1 MEKGVPTGTVQEL
14 RPVTSPARPWT
25 RFYPPGAAPELGP
38 LRYPH
43 MPAAIRDA
51 SATYAKQPAFTLAL
65 PNGAQG
71 SITFEETDRLSDQFA
86 VYLREVAGFKAGD
99 RVAIQM
105 PNCLAYP
112 IAVFGTLK
120 AGLVMANTNPL
131 YTTAEMEHQFTDS
144 GAVGLIAI
152 DLFAT
157 KVAQVLPKTSI
168 RTVVVV
174 GISDL
179 LPPLKRL
186 LISAVQKY
194 VKKMV
199 PPITFPHT
207 KMATALAQGA
217 ERIAAGANAK
227 VYADALNHD
236 SIAALQYT
244 GGTTGV
250 AKGATLTHGNLVAN
264 TMQGLEMW
272 KPFLR
277 FGNEVMLTALPLY
290 HIFAFTANLMI
301 FYLAGGR
308 NLLVPSPRPLS
319 NLKTVML
326 SEPITWFT
334 GVNTLFAGLM
344 HESWFKEKTNWSLR
358 GSVAGG
364 MALVPVIGERW
375 EAMTRTPIYQGY
387 GLTETSPVATLNPFQ
402 RPKREAIGVPVPST
416 DVRFVDSEGR
426 DVAFGE
432 VGELWVKGP
441 QVMTGY
447 WQRPDDTAKVLR
459 DGWLATGDIAKM
471 DEDGYIQIVDRKK
484 DMILVSG
491 FNVYPNEVEAVLATH
506 PAVADTAVVG
516 VPDDECG
523 EIVVAFVTK
532 KDPSVTEDAIRQHAR
547 QSLTGYKVP
556 RIVVFKDD
564 LPKSNVGKVLRKDL
578 RDEAQRAYLER
589 KKTGAGNREPG
600 TTTRG

>member
-1 MEKGVPTGTVQEL
+1 MTN
-14 RPVTSPARPWT
+14 PARPWT
-25 RFYPPGAAPELGP
+25 RFYPPGTPEDLGP
-38 LRYPH
+38 LKYPH

-51 SATYAKQPAFTLAL
+51 SATYAKQQAFTLAL
-65 PNGAQG
+65 PNGSQG
-71 SITFEETDRLSDQFA
+71 SITYEDTDRLSDQFA
-86 VYLREVAGFKAGD
+86 VYLREVAGFQPGD

-112 IAVFGTLK
+112 VAVFGTLK

-131 YTTAEMEHQFTDS
+131 YTTAEMAHQFTDS
-144 GAVGLIAI
+144 GAVGLIVI

-157 KVAQVLPKTSI
+157 KVAEVLPKTSI
-168 RTVVVV
+168 KTVVVV

-179 LPPLKRL
+179 LPPFKRFV
-186 LISAVQKY
+186 ISAVQKY
-194 VKKMV
+194 VKKMI

-207 KMATALAQGA
+207 TMMRALGDGA
-217 ERIAAGANAK
+217 DRISAGADAK
-227 VYADALNHD
+227 IYAVSLTHD

-250 AKGATLTHGNLVAN
+250 AKGAVLTHGNLVAN
-264 TMQGLEMW
+264 TIQGLEMW

-277 FGNEVMLTALPLY
+277 LGEEVMLTALPLY

-301 FYLAGGR
+301 MYLAGGR
-308 NLLVPSPRPLS
+308 NVLVPSPRPLT
-319 NLKTVML
+319 NLKTVMTT
-326 SEPITWFT
+326 EPITWFT

-344 HESWFKEKTNWSLR
+344 HEPWFSERKDWKLR

-375 EAMTRTPIYQGY
+375 EAMTKTPIYQGY

-402 RPKREAIGVPVPST
+402 RPKRAAIGVPIPGT
-416 DVRFVDSEGR
+416 DVRFVDADNH

-441 QVMTGY
+441 QVMQGY
-447 WQRPDDTAKVLR
+447 WQRPDETARVLR

-471 DEDGYIQIVDRKK
+471 DDDGYIEIVDRKK

-491 FNVYPNEVEAVLATH
+491 FNVYPNEVEAVLLTH
-506 PAVADTAVVG
+506 PGIADAAVVG
-516 VPDDECG
+516 VPDDEHG

-532 KDPSVTEDAIRQHAR
+532 KDA
-547 QSLTGYKVP
+547 SLTEETIRTHCKGSLTNYKVP
-556 RIVVFKDD
+556 RLVVFKDD

-578 RDEAQRAYLER
+578 RDAAKHAYLQR
-589 KKTGAGNREPG
+589 RADPVPPKRS
-600 TTTRG
+600 

>member
-1 MEKGVPTGTVQEL
+1 M
-14 RPVTSPARPWT
+14 TSPARPWT
-25 RFYPPGAAPELGP
+25 RFYHPDTPQDLAPPK
-38 LRYPH
+38 YPH
-43 MPAAIRDA
+43 VPAAIRDA
-51 SATYAKQPAFTLAL
+51 SATYAKNVAFTLGL
-65 PNGAQG
+65 PNGSQG
-71 SITFEETDRLSDQFA
+71 GITFADTDRLSDQFA
-86 VYLREVAGFKAGD
+86 VYLREVAGFKPGD

-131 YTTAEMEHQFTDS
+131 YTTAEMVHQFTDS
-144 GAVGLIAI
+144 GAVGLIVI
-152 DLFAT
+152 DLFAP
-157 KVAQVLPKTSI
+157 KVAEVLPKTSI
-168 RTVVVV
+168 TKVIIVS
-174 GISDL
+174 ISDL
-179 LPPLKRL
+179 LPPLKRFL
-186 LISAVQKY
+186 VRAVQKY
-194 VKKMV
+194 VKKMI
-199 PPITFPHT
+199 PPITFQHT
-207 KMATALAQGA
+207 TLATALAAGA
-217 ERIAAGANAK
+217 DRIAAGADPLL
-227 VYADALNHD
+227 YAQSLNHD

-250 AKGATLTHGNLVAN
+250 AKGAVLTHGNLVAN
-264 TMQGLEMW
+264 TLQGLEMW

-277 FGNEVMLTALPLY
+277 LGEEVMLTALPLY

-308 NLLVPSPRPLS
+308 NVLVPSPRPLS

-326 SEPITWFT
+326 AEPITWFT

-344 HESWFKEKTNWSLR
+344 HETWFKERTNWSLR

-375 EAMTRTPIYQGY
+375 EAMTKTPIYQGY

-402 RPKREAIGVPVPST
+402 RPKREAIGVPIPGT
-416 DVRFVDSEGR
+416 DVRFVDSDGH

-441 QVMTGY
+441 QVMQGY
-447 WQRPDDTAKVLR
+447 WQRPDETARVLH
-459 DGWLATGDIAKM
+459 DGWLATGDIARM

-491 FNVYPNEVEAVLATH
+491 FNVYPNEVEAVLLAH
-506 PAVADTAVVG
+506 PGVADAAVVG

-532 KDPSVTEDAIRQHAR
+532 KDSMLTEDNIRQHCKA
-547 QSLTGYKVP
+547 SLTGYKVP
-556 RIVVFKDD
+556 RMVVFKDD

-578 RDEAQRAYLER
+578 RDEANQAYLA
-589 KKTGAGNREPG
+589 KKAKAGNTDSG
-600 TTTRG
+600 AASRG

>member
-1 MEKGVPTGTVQEL
+1 VQEL
-14 RPVTSPARPWT
+14 RLVTSPARHWT
-25 RFYPPGAAPELGP
+25 RFYPPGTAPDLGP
-38 LRYPH
+38 LKYPH

-65 PNGAQG
+65 PNGSQG

-131 YTTAEMEHQFTDS
+131 YTTAEMVHQFTDS
-144 GAVGLIAI
+144 GAVGLIVI
-152 DLFAT
+152 DLFAN
-157 KVAQVLPKTSI
+157 KVAEVLPKTSI

-199 PPITFPHT
+199 PPITFAHT
-207 KMATALAQGA
+207 TMRSALAQGA
-217 ERIAAGANAK
+217 ARIAAGANPK
-227 VYADALNHD
+227 IYAESLTH
-236 SIAALQYT
+236 SSVAALQYT

-264 TMQGLEMW
+264 TIQGLEMW

-277 FGNEVMLTALPLY
+277 FGEEVMLTALPLY

-308 NLLVPSPRPLS
+308 NVLVPSPRPLS

-326 SEPITWFT
+326 TEPITWFT

-344 HESWFKEKTNWSLR
+344 HEAWFKEKTGWSLR

-375 EAMTRTPIYQGY
+375 EAMTKTPIYQGY
-387 GLTETSPVATLNPFQ
+387 GLTETSPVATLNPFN
-402 RPKREAIGVPVPST
+402 RPKREAIGVPIPGT
-416 DVRFVDSEGR
+416 DVRFVDGEGR
-426 DVAFGE
+426 DVAEGE

-441 QVMTGY
+441 QVMQGY
-447 WQRPDDTAKVLR
+447 WQRPEDTAKVLR

-491 FNVYPNEVEAVLATH
+491 FNVYPNEVEAVIATH
-506 PAVADTAVVG
+506 PGVTDCAVVG

-532 KDPSVTEDAIRQHAR
+532 KDPALTEDDVRQHCK
-547 QSLTGYKVP
+547 QSMTGYKVP
-556 RIVVFKDD
+556 RLVVFKDD

-578 RDEAQRAYLER
+578 RDDAQRAYLER
-589 KKTGAGNREPG
+589 RQGKGG
-600 TTTRG
+600 

>member
-1 MEKGVPTGTVQEL
+1 MPH
-14 RPVTSPARPWT
+14 SPRPWT
-25 RFYPPGAAPELGP
+25 RFYPEGTAPDLGP
-38 LRYPH
+38 LKYPH

-65 PNGAQG
+65 PNGSQG
-71 SITFEETDRLSDQFA
+71 GITFEETDRLSDQFA

-131 YTTAEMEHQFTDS
+131 YTTAEMTHQFTDS
-144 GAVGLIAI
+144 GAVGLIVI
-152 DLFAT
+152 DLFAA
-157 KVAQVLPKTSI
+157 KVAEVLPKTSI
-168 RTVVVV
+168 KTVVVV

-179 LPPLKRL
+179 LPPLRRL
-186 LISAVQKY
+186 IVSAVQKY
-194 VKKMV
+194 VKKMI

-207 KMATALAQGA
+207 TLARALSAGA
-217 ERIAAGANAK
+217 DRIAAGADPK
-227 VYADALNHD
+227 IYAQSLDHN

-250 AKGATLTHGNLVAN
+250 AKGAVLTHGNLVAN
-264 TMQGLEMW
+264 TIQGLEMW

-277 FGNEVMLTALPLY
+277 FGEEVMLTALPLY

-308 NLLVPSPRPLS
+308 NVLVPSPRPLS
-319 NLKTVML
+319 NLKTVMTK
-326 SEPITWFT
+326 EPITWFT

-344 HESWFKEKTNWSLR
+344 HEPWFKERTNWPLR

-375 EAMTRTPIYQGY
+375 EAMTKTPIYQGY

-402 RPKREAIGVPVPST
+402 RPKREAIGIPIPGT
-416 DVRFVDSEGR
+416 DVRFVDAEGR
-426 DVAFGE
+426 DVPFGE
-432 VGELWVKGP
+432 IGELWVKGP
-441 QVMTGY
+441 QVMQGY
-447 WQRPDDTAKVLR
+447 WQRPDETARVLH

-491 FNVYPNEVEAVLATH
+491 FNVYPNEVEAVLLAH
-506 PAVADTAVVG
+506 PGVADGAVVG

-532 KDPSVTEDAIRQHAR
+532 KDPSLTEEAIRQHCKA
-547 QSLTGYKVP
+547 SLTGYKVP

-578 RDEAQRAYLER
+578 RDEAQQAYLQR
-589 KKTGAGNREPG
+589 RHG
-600 TTTRG
+600 

>member
-1 MEKGVPTGTVQEL
+1 MEIRVRAHPVQEL
-14 RPVTSPARPWT
+14 RLERMSNPARPWT
-25 RFYPPGAAPELGP
+25 RFYPPGTPSDLEP
-38 LRYPH
+38 LKYPH
-43 MPAAIRDA
+43 IPAAVRDA
-51 SATYAKQPAFTLAL
+51 SATYAKQPAFTLGL

-71 SITFEETDRLSDQFA
+71 SITFEDVDRISDQFA

-99 RVAIQM
+99 RIAIQM

-112 IAVFGTLK
+112 IVVFGTLK

-131 YTTAEMEHQFTDS
+131 YTTAEMLHQFNDS
-144 GAVGLIAI
+144 GAVGLVAI

-157 KVAQVLPKTSI
+157 KVAEVLPKTSI
-168 RTVVVV
+168 RTVVIVT
-174 GISDL
+174 IADL
-179 LPPLKRL
+179 LPPLKRW
-186 LISAVQKY
+186 LIGAVQKY

-199 PPITFPHT
+199 PPITFAHT
-207 KMATALAQGA
+207 SLPQALAAGR
-217 ERIAAGANAK
+217 ERIGAGADPLL
-227 VYADALNHD
+227 YATALNHD

-250 AKGATLTHGNLVAN
+250 AKGAVLTHGNLVAN
-264 TMQGLEMW
+264 SIQGLEMW
-272 KPFLR
+272 RPFLN

-308 NLLVPSPRPLS
+308 NILVPSPRPLS
-319 NLKTVML
+319 NLKAVML
-326 SEPITWFT
+326 HEPITWFT

-344 HESWFKEKTNWSLR
+344 HEPWFIERSQPGGAGWSLR

-375 EAMTRTPIYQGY
+375 TTMTRTPIYQGY

-402 RPKREAIGVPVPST
+402 RPKLDSIGVPVPGT
-416 DVRFVDSEGR
+416 DVRLVDSDGR
-426 DVAFGE
+426 DVPKGE
-432 VGELWVKGP
+432 PGELWVKGP
-441 QVMTGY
+441 QVMPGY
-447 WQRPDDTAKVLR
+447 WQRPDETARVLK
-459 DGWLATGDIAKM
+459 DGWLATGDIARM
-471 DEDGYIQIVDRKK
+471 DEDDYIQIVDRKK

-506 PAVADTAVVG
+506 PGVADCAVVG
-516 VPDDECG
+516 VPDDETG

-532 KDPSVTEDAIRQHAR
+532 KDPSVTEDAIRQHCKQA
-547 QSLTGYKVP
+547 LTGYKVP
-556 RIVVFKDD
+556 RIVVFKND

-578 RDEAQRAYLER
+578 RDEAERAHLAR
-589 KKTGAGNREPG
+589 KHG
-600 TTTRG
+600 

>member
-1 MEKGVPTGTVQEL
+1 MV
-14 RPVTSPARPWT
+14 SSDRPWT
-25 RFYPPGAAPELGP
+25 RFYPPGTPAELGS
-38 LRYPH
+38 LKYPH

-65 PNGAQG
+65 PNGSQG
-71 SITFEETDRLSDQFA
+71 GITFEETDRLSDQFA

-112 IAVFGTLK
+112 VAVFGTLK

-131 YTTAEMEHQFTDS
+131 YTTAEMTHQFTDS
-144 GAVGLIAI
+144 GAVGLIVI
-152 DLFAT
+152 DLFAA
-157 KVAQVLPKTSI
+157 KVAEVLPKTSI
-168 RTVVVV
+168 KTVVVV

-186 LISAVQKY
+186 IVRTVQKY
-194 VKKMV
+194 VKKMI
-199 PPITFPHT
+199 PPIAFPHT
-207 KMATALAQGA
+207 TLARALAAGA
-217 ERIAAGANAK
+217 DRIAAGADPK
-227 VYADALNHD
+227 VYAQSLDHN

-250 AKGATLTHGNLVAN
+250 AKGAVLTHGNLVAN
-264 TMQGLEMW
+264 TIQGLEMW

-277 FGNEVMLTALPLY
+277 LGEEVMLTALPLY

-308 NLLVPSPRPLS
+308 NVLVPSPRPLS
-319 NLKTVML
+319 NLKTVMTD
-326 SEPITWFT
+326 EPITWFT

-344 HESWFKEKTNWSLR
+344 HEPWFKERTNWTLR

-375 EAMTRTPIYQGY
+375 EAMTKTPIYQGY

-402 RPKREAIGVPVPST
+402 RPKREAIGIPIPGT
-416 DVRFVDSEGR
+416 DVRFVDAEGR

-441 QVMTGY
+441 QVMQGY
-447 WQRPDDTAKVLR
+447 WQRPDETARVLH

-491 FNVYPNEVEAVLATH
+491 FNVYPNEVEAVLLAH
-506 PAVADTAVVG
+506 PGVADGAVVG

-532 KDPSVTEDAIRQHAR
+532 KDPSLTEDVIRQHCKA
-547 QSLTGYKVP
+547 SLTGYKVP

-578 RDEAQRAYLER
+578 RDEAQQAYLRRRAEAPASPKR
-589 KKTGAGNREPG
+589 P
-600 TTTRG
+600 

>member
-1 MEKGVPTGTVQEL
+1 MTT
-14 RPVTSPARPWT
+14 PARPWT
-25 RFYPPGAAPELGP
+25 RFYPPGTPTDLGP
-38 LRYPH
+38 LKYPH
-43 MPAAIRDA
+43 MPAAIREA
-51 SATYAKQPAFTLAL
+51 SATYAGQPAFTLAL
-65 PNGAQG
+65 PNGSQG

-86 VYLREVAGFKAGD
+86 VYLREVAGFKPGD

-131 YTTAEMEHQFTDS
+131 YTTAEMTHQFTDS
-144 GAVGLIAI
+144 GAVGLIVI
-152 DLFAT
+152 DLFAP
-157 KVAQVLPKTSI
+157 KVAEVLPKTSI
-168 RTVVVV
+168 KTVVVV

-179 LPPLKRL
+179 LPPLRRL
-186 LISAVQKY
+186 IVSAVQKY
-194 VKKMV
+194 VKKMI
-199 PPITFPHT
+199 PPITFEHT
-207 KMATALAQGA
+207 TMRRALAAGA
-217 ERIAAGANAK
+217 GRIAAGADPK
-227 VYADALNHD
+227 IYAQALDHN

-250 AKGATLTHGNLVAN
+250 AKGAILTHGNLVAN
-264 TMQGLEMW
+264 TIQGLEMW

-277 FGNEVMLTALPLY
+277 LGEEVMLTALPLY

-319 NLKTVML
+319 NLKTVMTT
-326 SEPITWFT
+326 EPITWFT

-344 HESWFKEKTNWSLR
+344 HEAWFKERTGWKIR

-375 EAMTRTPIYQGY
+375 EAMTKTPIYQGY

-402 RPKREAIGVPVPST
+402 RPKREAIGVPIPGT
-416 DVRFVDSEGR
+416 DVRFVDDQNR
-426 DVAFGE
+426 DVAVGE

-441 QVMTGY
+441 QVMQGY
-447 WQRPDDTAKVLR
+447 WQRPDETARVLR
-459 DGWLATGDIAKM
+459 DGWLATGDIARM
-471 DEDGYIQIVDRKK
+471 DAEGYIQIVDRKK

-491 FNVYPNEVEAVLATH
+491 FNVYPNEVEAVLLAH
-506 PAVADTAVVG
+506 PGVADAAVVG
-516 VPDDECG
+516 VPDDEVG

-532 KDPSVTEDAIRQHAR
+532 KDPALTEEDMRKHCKE
-547 QSLTGYKVP
+547 SLTGYKVP
-556 RIVVFKDD
+556 RLVVFKDD

-578 RDEAQRAYLER
+578 RDDARAAYL
-589 KKTGAGNREPG
+589 KKTNG
-600 TTTRG
+600 

>member
-1 MEKGVPTGTVQEL
+1 MI
-14 RPVTSPARPWT
+14 SPSRPWT
-25 RFYPPGAAPELGP
+25 SFYPPGTPLDLGP
-38 LRYPH
+38 LRYANLPD
-43 MPAAIRDA
+43 AIRDA
-51 SATYAKQPAFTLAL
+51 SRTYAKQAAFTLGL
-65 PNGAQG
+65 PNGSQG
-71 SITFEETDRLSDQFA
+71 SITFEDADRLSDQFA

-112 IAVFGTLK
+112 VAVFGALK
-120 AGLVMANTNPL
+120 AGLVMVNTNPL
-131 YTTAEMEHQFTDS
+131 YTTVEMLHQFTDS
-144 GAVGLIAI
+144 GASGLIVI

-157 KVAQVLPKTSI
+157 KVAEVLPKTSI
-168 RTVVVV
+168 KTVVVV
-174 GISDL
+174 KIADL

-194 VKKMV
+194 VRKMV
-199 PPITFPHT
+199 PPITFAHT
-207 KMATALAQGA
+207 TFPAALASGA
-217 ERIAAGANAK
+217 DRIAAGADPK
-227 VYADALNHD
+227 IYAQSLTHD

-250 AKGATLTHGNLVAN
+250 AKGAILTHGNLIAN
-264 TMQGLEMW
+264 TTQGLEMW

-277 FGNEVMLTALPLY
+277 FGSEVMLTALPLY

-308 NLLVPSPRPLS
+308 NILVPSPRPLA
-319 NLKTVML
+319 NLKAVML
-326 SEPITWFT
+326 NEPFTWFT

-344 HESWFKEKTNWSLR
+344 HEPWFKEKSDWSIR

-402 RPKREAIGVPVPST
+402 RPKREAIGVPVPGT
-416 DVRFVDSEGR
+416 DVRLVDNEGR
-426 DVAFGE
+426 DVAPGE
-432 VGELWVKGP
+432 PGELLVKGP
-441 QVMTGY
+441 QVMAGY
-447 WQRPDDTAKVLR
+447 WQRPDETARVLK
-459 DGWLATGDIAKM
+459 DGWLSTGDIARM
-471 DEDGYIQIVDRKK
+471 DADHYIEIVDRKK

-491 FNVYPNEVEAVLATH
+491 FNVYPNEVEAVIAAH
-506 PAVADTAVVG
+506 PGVADTAVVG

-532 KDPSVTEDAIRQHAR
+532 KDQGLTEDQVRQHCK
-547 QSLTGYKVP
+547 QSLTNYKVP
-556 RIVVFKDD
+556 RIVVFKNDM
-564 LPKSNVGKVLRKDL
+564 PKTNVGKILRKDL
-578 RDEAQRAYLER
+578 RDEAQQAYLQR
-589 KKTGAGNREPG
+589 RPVAPKRS
-600 TTTRG
+600 